1 MVPQY
6 LIHFFQTLDVRVLSA
21 LATAFAI
28 MFIQPYQPFNKYFK
42 ININV
47 CDMIKN
53 EIINS
58 NFQKKCMKKK
68 NSKKQCKVQY
78 NAQKIGQKQG
88 ILINIKL
95 VCKTLQLVPLCQKQL
110 SHTLIIAIALLASSL

>member
-1 MVPQY
+1 MVPQN
-6 LIHFFQTLDVRVLSA
+6 LIHFFKTLDVRVLSA

-47 CDMIKN
+47 CDMINN

-58 NFQKKCMKKK
+58 NFQKKMYEKE
-68 NSKKQCKVQY
+68 KQ
-78 NAQKIGQKQG
+78 QKA
-88 ILINIKL
+88 
-95 VCKTLQLVPLCQKQL
+95 V
-110 SHTLIIAIALLASSL
+110 